1 MRLLEEELA
10 KHSDALEARA
20 RELKERERAFE
31 EHQEAAERELAERV
45 GVARSCEA

>member
-1 MRLLEEELA
+1 MA
-10 KHSDALEARA
+10 KHSDALEART

-45 GVARSCEA
+45 GMARSCDA

>member
-1 MRLLEEELA
+1 MA
-10 KHSDALEARA
+10 KHSDALEART

-45 GVARSCEA
+45 GVARCREA

>member
-10 KHSDALEARA
+10 KHSDALEART

-31 EHQEAAERELAERV
+31 EPPGGGGARAGGARGRGAEL
-45 GVARSCEA
+45 